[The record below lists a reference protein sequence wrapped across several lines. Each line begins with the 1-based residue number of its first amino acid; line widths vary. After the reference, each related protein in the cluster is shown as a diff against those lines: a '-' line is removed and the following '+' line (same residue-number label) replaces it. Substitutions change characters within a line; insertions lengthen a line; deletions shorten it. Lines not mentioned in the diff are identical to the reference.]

1 VGGLPVPVL
10 YAGPQSD
17 LPGLDQINLGPLPPA
32 LKGRGEV
39 PVMVLIDGVE
49 ANTVRISVE

>member
-1 VGGLPVPVL
+1 VL